1 MCSEIG
7 VRAAIKKEAKKWSTN
22 GFARVD
28 PIKLESKE
36 PPTLWKADVDAAYRR
51 VPVME
56 SQRWTTGFAYKVNGR
71 VMAST
76 HYATPF
82 RAVGSVNSWETLG
95 GAIAAIARNVLRIP
109 ILRSW
114 TTISPRIGQPTQN
127 KP

>member
-28 PIKLESKE
+28 PIKLESIDALTAVMEEFHHCTKE

-56 SQRWTTGFAYKVNGR
+56 SQRWTTDFA
-71 VMAST
+71 
-76 HYATPF
+76 
-82 RAVGSVNSWETLG
+82 
-95 GAIAAIARNVLRIP
+95 
-109 ILRSW
+109 
-114 TTISPRIGQPTQN
+114 
-127 KP
+127 